1 MVLLARPAGR
11 LLAVRPLISRKP
23 HGARHFS
30 YPAVYAECSDFANS
44 AALVPAAFL
53 ETLHATGL
61 PWFAVL
67 PLSAVLVRS
76 FFIYPV
82 FQKPLREKLVDRAQI
97 QPLVDAHMS
106 ILRRNIRSEGLP
118 QAVGKLQMVLSSFTV
133 RARLQSILFNR
144 GWWGGHRIMMFASTI
159 WVSDALRRLM
169 GAKEGL
175 LKFILGPFDWTVSW
189 LLPKTAPEP
198 TSGEALERPAAA
210 SEPNAM
216 LESNAAEPMQPTQ
229 EFAPDLLSSTSTT
242 QEAVANLSV
251 EQAASVAANHANTPW
266 FDPTLMTEGFFW
278 CPDLTTS
285 DPTFILPIMFSSTFI
300 ASIYFAPRIA
310 GAATSTGRENTS
322 KPTNAQRIGLTIA
335 TLSFIPAL
343 QMPAGLLLYFITNI
357 VVNNVQSRWLAYTK
371 PIHPAPTA
379 CKRPVRTQR
388 SREMA
393 EDLLPSSKQPVRR

>member
-1 MVLLARPAGR
+1 
-11 LLAVRPLISRKP
+11 
-23 HGARHFS
+23 
-30 YPAVYAECSDFANS
+30 
-44 AALVPAAFL
+44 
-53 ETLHATGL
+53 
-61 PWFAVL
+61 
-67 PLSAVLVRS
+67 
-76 FFIYPV
+76 
-82 FQKPLREKLVDRAQI
+82 
-97 QPLVDAHMS
+97 
-106 ILRRNIRSEGLP
+106 
-118 QAVGKLQMVLSSFTV
+118 
-133 RARLQSILFNR
+133 
-144 GWWGGHRIMMFASTI
+144 
-159 WVSDALRRLM
+159 M

-189 LLPKTAPEP
+189 LFPKTAPEP

-216 LESNAAEPMQPTQ
+216 LEPSAAEPIQPTQ

-251 EQAASVAANHANTPW
+251 EQAASVAPNHANTPW

-322 KPTNAQRIGLTIA
+322 NPTNAQRIGLTIA

-343 QMPAGLLLYFITNI
+343 QMPAGLLLYFISNM